1 MNPDDNSMKK
11 SRKQNILTMSKP
23 RSYLFDVFEAN
34 LISEL
39 NKVYIVKIII
49 NVWKIQW
56 FTNFSIIIINF
67 FFCFSTLSKL
77 NTSNFFLTVYFL
89 CPGDLDSTD
98 KDLLLINNL
107 GCYN

>member
-49 NVWKIQW
+49 NV
-56 FTNFSIIIINF
+56 
-67 FFCFSTLSKL
+67 
-77 NTSNFFLTVYFL
+77 
-89 CPGDLDSTD
+89 
-98 KDLLLINNL
+98 
-107 GCYN
+107 